1 PGPVAA
7 GKTAFVFPGQ
17 GSQWTRMGYTL
28 AAQEPVFA
36 DHLTACRDELSRW
49 CDWDLLDILA
59 SEDEHALDRVDI
71 VQPALFA
78 VMTGIAQ
85 LLRHHG
91 VEPDAVI
98 GHSQGEIAAAYVA
111 GALTLSD
118 AVAVVA
124 LRAQAITRLAG
135 TGTMASLPLPQD
147 ELGDLPEGV
156 YVAAVNGPHTTI
168 LAGETQPLT
177 DL

>member
-1 PGPVAA
+1 MSA

-17 GSQWTRMGYTL
+17 GSQWTRMGYDL
-28 AAQEPVFA
+28 AAQEPAFA
-36 DHLTACRDELSRW
+36 AHLAACRDELSRW
-49 CDWDLLDILA
+49 CDWDLLEVLA
-59 SEDEHALDRVDI
+59 SEDEDALDKVDV

-111 GALTLSD
+111 G
-118 AVAVVA
+118 
-124 LRAQAITRLAG
+124 
-135 TGTMASLPLPQD
+135 
-147 ELGDLPEGV
+147 
-156 YVAAVNGPHTTI
+156 
-168 LAGETQPLT
+168 
-177 DL
+177 